1 MITGKQRAYLRGL
14 ANTMSPIFQIGKNGV
29 EEAFLKQLEDA
40 LEARELIK
48 IKVLENS
55 GLAARE
61 VSDEICK
68 AIGGD
73 GVQAIGS
80 KIVLYKKY
88 QSKHFINFNFLYIIT
103 CINISFVKINLIC
116 ILILFRINCLIF
128 SSL

>member
-1 MITGKQRAYLRGL
+1 MLTGKQRAYLRKL
-14 ANTMSPIFQIGKNGV
+14 AHGIDPIFQVGKNGI

-68 AIGGD
+68 LIGCE

-80 KIVLYKKY
+80 KIVLYKK
-88 QSKHFINFNFLYIIT
+88 SEKKP
-103 CINISFVKINLIC
+103 KIELPQGKNK
-116 ILILFRINCLIF
+116 
-128 SSL
+128 